1 MTDQE
6 VITASQRLL
15 RPYRIPETCPYLS
28 DDQRELSLL
37 DLKQRSAWMGEWL
50 MLAGLKKPR
59 LWRPDRHRPFRRLRE
74 AS

>member
-59 LWRPDRHRPFRRLRE
+59 LRSFRAPRRSR
-74 AS
+74 A